1 VTNLKLNVT
10 YPGEKQKKVISKS
23 YTVTI
28 TVNLLGL
35 NFKYKIQHSQGAAPT
50 RDLGARAVNGYR
62 SGSIN

>member
-1 VTNLKLNVT
+1 MTNLKFNVT

-23 YTVTI
+23 Y

-50 RDLGARAVNGYR
+50 RDLGARVVNGYR